1 MALLR
6 VLSGEQSG
14 DTLELAGNAVVI
26 GRHPTCDIRITDD
39 TVSRRHACI
48 LEQDDGYYVE
58 DLGSRNGT
66 YVNGRKLANSV
77 RLSNLDKINIFDTT
91 VEFRDDGE
99 NGRAD
104 SDGVKTVDISANR
117 AAGAAAPALFE
128 TIAEIDLTSP
138 GTSAGPLST
147 DVKLQAVLEITRY
160 L

>member
-48 LEQDDGYYVE
+48 LEQDDGYYV
-58 DLGSRNGT
+58 D
-66 YVNGRKLANSV
+66 GRKLANSV

-99 NGRAD
+99 NGPAD
-104 SDGVKTVDISANR
+104 SDGNKTIDISA
-117 AAGAAAPALFE
+117 
-128 TIAEIDLTSP
+128 
-138 GTSAGPLST
+138 
-147 DVKLQAVLEITRY
+147 
-160 L
+160 